1 MSVGV
6 TTSKNLSEAFSLS
19 LRTWVAVSY
28 RAIPFSVQNRI
39 IFSLSNLFS
48 PLISKWLLSLKK
60 MCPIILHI

>member
-48 PLISKWLLSLKK
+48 PLISK
-60 MCPIILHI
+60 